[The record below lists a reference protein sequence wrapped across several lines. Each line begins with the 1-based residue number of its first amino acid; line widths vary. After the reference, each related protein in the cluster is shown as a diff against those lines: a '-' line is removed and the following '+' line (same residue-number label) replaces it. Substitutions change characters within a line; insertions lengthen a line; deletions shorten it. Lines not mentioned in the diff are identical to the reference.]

1 MADIQHVGSN
11 DPNNGKFD
19 HFAQV
24 IQDIRELREKHASRP
39 SPDRRARSTKAT
51 VPTDESLPL
60 FLSPPD
66 NQNPQPTD
74 RDAKHQDADRQD
86 SLHQDTPSQDSPDQA
101 SMRLDTLRQDTLRQ
115 DTLHQAPVLQD
126 VRPQDIGHQDVPRP
140 NIWHQDDWQ
149 QTALEADR
157 ERMDAVVPSTIT
169 RSTVKKGIVAISVL
183 SAVAALFTLGNH
195 RTLIAD
201 ASASLAAVLPTMSS
215 SRGGS
220 APLPENIATTGS
232 VPVTALAVA
241 PTREAIAAAYQTAL
255 QNLPQ
260 PSAAPAA
267 APDRANSGE
276 FAALLKQAHDGDVLL
291 KQFQAWDAAQNAKAR
306 PAQ

>member
-39 SPDRRARSTKAT
+39 SPDRRARSTKAN

-86 SLHQDTPSQDSPDQA
+86 SLHQDAPSQDSPDQA
-101 SMRLDTLRQDTLRQ
+101 SMRLDTLRQDTL
-115 DTLHQAPVLQD
+115 HQPPVLQD
-126 VRPQDIGHQDVPRP
+126 VPRQ

-149 QTALEADR
+149 QAALEADR

-169 RSTVKKGIVAISVL
+169 KSTVKKGIVAISVL

-195 RTLIAD
+195 RTLITD
-201 ASASLAAVLPTMSS
+201 ARASLAAVLPTMSS
-215 SRGGS
+215 SRGSS

-255 QNLPQ
+255 QSLPQ
-260 PSAAPAA
+260 PSAEPAA

>member
-24 IQDIRELREKHASRP
+24 IQDIRELREKHASRS
-39 SPDRRARSTKAT
+39 SPDRQVRSTKADA
-51 VPTDESLPL
+51 PRDESLPL

-86 SLHQDTPSQDSPDQA
+86 SLHQDAPSQDSPDQA
-101 SMRLDTLRQDTLRQ
+101 SMRLDTLRQDTL
-115 DTLHQAPVLQD
+115 HQPPVLQD
-126 VRPQDIGHQDVPRP
+126 VPRQ

-149 QTALEADR
+149 QAALEADR

-169 RSTVKKGIVAISVL
+169 KSTVKKGIVAISVL

-195 RTLIAD
+195 RTLITD
-201 ASASLAAVLPTMSS
+201 ARASLAAVLPTMSS
-215 SRGGS
+215 SRGSS

-232 VPVTALAVA
+232 VPVTALAVS